1 MSSEV
6 LLKLENVHK
15 HFGGVKAVNGVDF
28 EIYSNRI
35 TGLIGPNG
43 AGKSTVF
50 NLITGFS
57 EIDDGFIYFLDED
70 ISYSSPKKTVDK
82 GIVRTFQIPGE
93 LKTMSVLDNLLVS
106 PMNHPGE
113 SLLFGWINRSKSKN
127 FEKRTI
133 ELAEKNLEIV
143 GLSHLI
149 NEKAENLSTGQ
160 KKLLELGRIL
170 MMNPKLILLD
180 EPAAGINPTLIKN
193 LSKVIQDIN
202 KNQKI
207 DFLIIEH
214 NMDFIMSISDEVIV
228 MAEGQTLVKGPPK
241 EIQKNQKVLNS
252 YLGYSQND

>member
-43 AGKSTVF
+43 AGKSTIF

-57 EIDDGFIYFLDED
+57 EIDDGFIYFLDDD

-214 NMDFIMSISDEVIV
+214 NMDFIMSISDEIIV

>member
-1 MSSEV
+1 M
-6 LLKLENVHK
+6 KLENVHK

-43 AGKSTVF
+43 AGKSTIF

-57 EIDDGFIYFLDED
+57 EIDDGFIYFLDDD

-214 NMDFIMSISDEVIV
+214 NMDFIMSISDEIIV

>member
-1 MSSEV
+1 MGSDV
-6 LLKLENVHK
+6 ILKLENVYK

-28 EIYSNRI
+28 EVSSNKI

-57 EIDDGFIYFLDED
+57 EIDEGFIYFLDED
-70 ISYSSPKKTVDK
+70 ISYASPQKTVDI

-106 PMNHPGE
+106 PRHHPGE
-113 SLLFGWINRSKSKN
+113 SLLFGWLNRSKAKN
-127 FEKRTI
+127 FEKKTL
-133 ELAEKNLEIV
+133 ELAKKNLEIV
-143 GLSHLI
+143 GLTHLM
-149 NEKAENLSTGQ
+149 NEKSENLSTGQ

-193 LSKVIQDIN
+193 LSKVILDIN
-202 KNQKI
+202 KKQKI

-214 NMDFIMSISDEVIV
+214 NMEFIMSISDEIIV
-228 MAEGQTLVKGPPK
+228 MAEGETLVKGSPK

>member
-28 EIYSNRI
+28 EIYPNRI

-43 AGKSTVF
+43 AGKSTIF

>member
-43 AGKSTVF
+43 AGKSTIF

-57 EIDDGFIYFLDED
+57 EIDDGFIYFLDDD

-214 NMDFIMSISDEVIV
+214 NMDFIMSISDEIIV

-252 YLGYSQND
+252 

>member
-1 MSSEV
+1 MSSEI
-6 LLKLENVHK
+6 LLKLQNVHK
-15 HFGGVKAVNGVDF
+15 NFGGVKAVNGVDF
-28 EIYSNRI
+28 EVHSNRI

-43 AGKSTVF
+43 AGKSTIF

-57 EIDDGFIYFLDED
+57 EIDDGFIYFLDDD
-70 ISYSSPKKTVDK
+70 ISNSSPKKTVDI

-127 FEKRTI
+127 FEKKTI

-143 GLSHLI
+143 GLSHLM

-193 LSKVIQDIN
+193 LSKVILDIN
-202 KNQKI
+202 KKQKI

-228 MAEGQTLVKGPPK
+228 MAEGQTLVKGSPK

>member
-1 MSSEV
+1 MGSDV
-6 LLKLENVHK
+6 ILKLENVYK

-28 EIYSNRI
+28 EVSSNKI

-57 EIDDGFIYFLDED
+57 EIDEGFIYFLDED
-70 ISYSSPKKTVDK
+70 ISYASPQKTVDF

-106 PMNHPGE
+106 PRHHPGE
-113 SLLFGWINRSKSKN
+113 SLLFGWLNRSKAKN
-127 FEKRTI
+127 FEKKTM
-133 ELAEKNLEIV
+133 ELAQKNLEIV
-143 GLSHLI
+143 GLTHLM

-193 LSKVIQDIN
+193 LSKVILDIN
-202 KNQKI
+202 KKQKI

-214 NMDFIMSISDEVIV
+214 NMEFIMSISDEIIV
-228 MAEGQTLVKGPPK
+228 MAEGETLVKGSPK

>member
-28 EIYSNRI
+28 EVYSNRI

-43 AGKSTVF
+43 AGKSTIF

-70 ISYSSPKKTVDK
+70 ISFSSPQKTVDI

-127 FEKRTI
+127 FEKKTI

-143 GLSHLI
+143 GLSHLM

-170 MMNPKLILLD
+170 MMKPKLILLD

-193 LSKVIQDIN
+193 LSKVILDIN
-202 KNQKI
+202 KKQKI

>member
-1 MSSEV
+1 MGSDV
-6 LLKLENVHK
+6 ILKLENVYK

-28 EIYSNRI
+28 EVSSNKI

-57 EIDDGFIYFLDED
+57 EIDEGFIYFLDED
-70 ISYSSPKKTVDK
+70 ISYASPQKTVDI

-106 PMNHPGE
+106 PRHHPGE
-113 SLLFGWINRSKSKN
+113 SLLFGWLNRSKAKN
-127 FEKRTI
+127 FEKKTL
-133 ELAEKNLEIV
+133 ELAKKNLEIV
-143 GLSHLI
+143 GLTHLM
-149 NEKAENLSTGQ
+149 NEKSENLSTGQ

-193 LSKVIQDIN
+193 LSKGILDIN
-202 KNQKI
+202 KKQKI

-214 NMDFIMSISDEVIV
+214 NMEFIMSISDEIIV
-228 MAEGQTLVKGPPK
+228 MAEGETLVKGSPK